1 VQYAFNALHCLFDCD
16 WTIQTLRLRVAA
28 YKRLGMDMPHASF
41 INGTCLISLML
52 SWRSET
58 SNSPQ
63 PLVSCSTLSLVT
75 PGKMV
80 PSKGGVTSS
89 RVLPSAYSSMHQCHS
104 AAECC
109 EEPKPIIWKHYDV
122 LIYDSSVF
130 ILKTVHRGTL
140 STRQPS
146 DVFRCMDTQSWVT

>member
-1 VQYAFNALHCLFDCD
+1 MEILH
-16 WTIQTLRLRVAA
+16 V
-28 YKRLGMDMPHASF
+28 SF
-41 INGTCLISLML
+41 INSTCLISLML

-63 PLVSCSTLSLVT
+63 PLVSCSTLFLVT

-130 ILKTVHRGTL
+130 ILSRGE
-140 STRQPS
+140 R
-146 DVFRCMDTQSWVT
+146 

>member
-1 VQYAFNALHCLFDCD
+1 MEILH
-16 WTIQTLRLRVAA
+16 V
-28 YKRLGMDMPHASF
+28 SF
-41 INGTCLISLML
+41 INSTCLISLML

-89 RVLPSAYSSMHQCHS
+89 CVLPSAYSSIHQAHS
-104 AAECC
+104 AAEFC
-109 EEPKPIIWKHYDV
+109 EKPKFVKWTHCLHVEKNV
-122 LIYDSSVF
+122 
-130 ILKTVHRGTL
+130 
-140 STRQPS
+140 
-146 DVFRCMDTQSWVT
+146 